1 MAIFSSI
8 VIFIVV
14 LVVLI
19 LVHEWGHYIV
29 AKLTGMRVD
38 EFGIGFPPKVASYTK
53 GETEY
58 TLNALPIGGFV
69 RIYGEDPTALADD
82 DSDRARAFGARPK
95 WAQALVLIAGVV
107 MNALLAWV
115 LLSAVLMI
123 GAPTQVSEAEAGPE
137 AELLVG
143 SVVPGSPADE
153 VIPMGAKVLAV
164 TNESSAL
171 TSLTPIALSEFVRE
185 QGSTELTITYE
196 LAGEKTTATV
206 LPVTGLLESEPEM
219 AALGVQLLLVEEVS
233 LPFFAAIGAG
243 FSRAVELTGAIVVG
257 VYTLITGALT
267 GGADL
272 SQVAGPIGIVSYV
285 GDAAAVGVSALL
297 FFTAVISLNL
307 AVINLLPIPA
317 LDGGRLIFVA
327 IEALTQKPIKA
338 IWAARLNMI
347 GFALLMLLMVIISV
361 SDVTKML

>member
-1 MAIFSSI
+1 MEIFGSI
-8 VIFIVV
+8 IIFIGV
-14 LVVLI
+14 LIVLI

-38 EFGIGFPPKVASYTK
+38 EFGIGFPPKIFSFTR

-69 RIYGEDPTALADD
+69 RIYGEDPTTLTKHDLD
-82 DSDRARAFGARPK
+82 KDRAFGARPT

-115 LLSAVLMI
+115 LLTAVLMI
-123 GAPTQVSEAEAGPE
+123 GSPTQVSEAEAGPG
-137 AELLVG
+137 AELLIG
-143 SVVPGSPADE
+143 SVLPDSPAAE
-153 VIPMGAKVLAV
+153 AIPAGATVLAA
-164 TNESSAL
+164 TTAEAQLATLTPSAL
-171 TSLTPIALSEFVRE
+171 SDFVAE
-185 QGSTELTITYE
+185 QGSVPIAVTYQ
-196 LAGEKTTATV
+196 LGDDTTTSTV
-206 LPVTGLLESEPEM
+206 TPVIGLIAEDPDR
-219 AALGVQLLLVEEVS
+219 AALGVQLLLVEDVS
-233 LPFFAAIGAG
+233 LPFLSAVGEGFAR
-243 FSRAVELTGAIVVG
+243 SVELTGAIIVG
-257 VYTLITGALT
+257 VYSLIVGSFT

-297 FFTAVISLNL
+297 FFMAVISLNL

-327 IEALTQKPIKA
+327 IEAVIRRPIKA
-338 IWAARLNMI
+338 IWAARINMV
-347 GFALLMLLMVIISV
+347 GFAFLLLLMLVIAV
-361 SDVTKML
+361 SDITKMF